1 MIRFLQPEWFWAL
14 TVLPLVVLWRGRR
27 GPVAA
32 VEYSDVSLARDVA
45 RRTRSR
51 IGGIVWLLPIIAA
64 ALMIVGLAR
73 PQRTHSRTEVTA
85 NGIDIV
91 LGLDIS
97 GSMQALDFMV
107 DNYRVNR
114 IAVVKSV
121 VSKFIDERPN
131 DRIGLIAFAAAPY
144 IVSPL
149 TLDHDW
155 LQQNLERV
163 NVGIGDDGTAIGSAI
178 AAAVNHLR
186 TTTAKSKVVILLT
199 DGVNNS
205 GKISP
210 LAAAEAARAL
220 GVKVYTIGVG
230 VRGKAPI
237 PVRDETGKI
246 HVIMAEVDVDEK
258 TLQAVANETGG
269 QFYRATDT
277 DSLQKIY
284 EQINR
289 YETSAQTVQKFE
301 HVEELYRWTLF
312 PSLGLLAT
320 RGALAADEVSQVTVR
335 FSDPHWLLAG
345 LLTCLVLIGIW
356 RRYDVRQHAALAQ
369 FVAPHLRRRLTGSVS
384 GIRRFLQRGL
394 FLGSALCL
402 CAALAGPLLGYHW
415 EKISRRGNEVV
426 FAIDTSRSMLTPDV
440 KPNRLTR
447 AKLAIDDMARQLD
460 GDGIGIV
467 AFAGS
472 AFLVCPLTLDYGAFH
487 QSLDADRCSHHSA
500 RRDQHPERHS
510 GGARGAS
517 PPSGKRQNPD
527 IGNGWRESRRGR
539 PDRGQ
544 RGGEAGWPEDLHG
557 RHRYRGGRSDPL
569 TVGSGRRLRQG

>member
-1 MIRFLQPEWFWAL
+1 MIRFLQPEWFWAFS
-14 TVLPLVVLWRGRR
+14 VLPLILLWRGRR

-51 IGGIVWLLPIIAA
+51 IGWVAWLLPILAA

-91 LGLDIS
+91 LGLDVS

-107 DNYRVNR
+107 DNRRLNR
-114 IAVVKSV
+114 IAVVKAV
-121 VSKFIDERPN
+121 VSQFIDERPN
-131 DRIGLIAFAAAPY
+131 DRIGLIAFAASPY

-163 NVGIGDDGTAIGSAI
+163 NVGLGNDDGTAIGSAI

-186 TTTAKSKVVILLT
+186 TTAAKSKVVILLT

-237 PVRDETGKI
+237 PVRDEKGRM
-246 HVIMAEVDVDEK
+246 HVVMAEVDVDEK
-258 TLQAVANETGG
+258 TLQAVASETGG
-269 QFYRATDT
+269 LFYRATDT

-289 YETSAQTVQKFE
+289 YETSAQSVQKYE
-301 HVEELYRWTLF
+301 HVDELYKWPQYPLLAF
-312 PSLGLLAT
+312 LGLGVLLQQT
-320 RGALAADEVSQVTVR
+320 R
-335 FSDPHWLLAG
+335 F
-345 LLTCLVLIGIW
+345 
-356 RRYDVRQHAALAQ
+356 
-369 FVAPHLRRRLTGSVS
+369 
-384 GIRRFLQRGL
+384 RRF
-394 FLGSALCL
+394 
-402 CAALAGPLLGYHW
+402 P
-415 EKISRRGNEVV
+415 
-426 FAIDTSRSMLTPDV
+426 
-440 KPNRLTR
+440 
-447 AKLAIDDMARQLD
+447 
-460 GDGIGIV
+460 
-467 AFAGS
+467 
-472 AFLVCPLTLDYGAFH
+472 
-487 QSLDADRCSHHSA
+487 
-500 RRDQHPERHS
+500 
-510 GGARGAS
+510 
-517 PPSGKRQNPD
+517 
-527 IGNGWRESRRGR
+527 
-539 PDRGQ
+539 
-544 RGGEAGWPEDLHG
+544 
-557 RHRYRGGRSDPL
+557 
-569 TVGSGRRLRQG
+569 